1 MSGLIE
7 ALADG
12 SVTLDAGC
20 DWARARRQLLEL
32 PGIGPWTAEMIAMR
46 GLGDPD
52 AFPATDLGLKIAAE
66 QLGLPTHE
74 RPLQEHSAR
83 WRPGGLMPPSISG
96 PPSSTR

>member
-1 MSGLIE
+1 
-7 ALADG
+7 
-12 SVTLDAGC
+12 
-20 DWARARRQLLEL
+20 
-32 PGIGPWTAEMIAMR
+32 MIAMR

-83 WRPGGLMPPSISG
+83 WRPWRSYATQHLWATLEHPVNQWPPKEVA
-96 PPSSTR
+96 